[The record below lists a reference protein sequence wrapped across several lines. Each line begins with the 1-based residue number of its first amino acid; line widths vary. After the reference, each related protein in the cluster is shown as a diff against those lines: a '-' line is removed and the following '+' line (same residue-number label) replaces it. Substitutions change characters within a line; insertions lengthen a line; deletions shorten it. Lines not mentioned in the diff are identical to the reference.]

1 MKSIKRAHIAII
13 ADCDHGLVLA
23 ARLRRMDVAQVTA
36 LVRLDQAKAMCE
48 AGGVDACIVVIDD
61 VGAEDASSVTVAD
74 APGRRCGV
82 PSLMIVPIA
91 TPYLRKLARRRGYLA
106 TISATITPRM
116 LYRRVGAG
124 LQWRRAARR
133 GRRMPGGI
141 GMPGHRPLPV
151 AVPFKPTLH

>member
-13 ADCDHGLVLA
+13 ANCDHGLVLA

-36 LVRLDQAKAMCE
+36 LGRLDQAKAMCE

-61 VGAEDASSVTVAD
+61 VAAEAASPVTVAD

-106 TISATITPRM
+106 TVSATITPRM
-116 LYRRVGAG
+116 LYRRVGAELHG
-124 LQWRRAARR
+124 RRAARR

-141 GMPGHRPLPV
+141 GMPDFRPIPV
-151 AVPFKPTLH
+151 VVPAKPTLH

>member
-13 ADCDHGLVLA
+13 ANCDHGLVLA

-36 LVRLDQAKAMCE
+36 LGRLDQAKAMCE

-61 VGAEDASSVTVAD
+61 VAAEAASPVTVAD

-106 TISATITPRM
+106 TVSATITPRM
-116 LYRRVGAG
+116 LYRRVGAE
-124 LQWRRAARR
+124 LQWRRAAPR

-141 GMPGHRPLPV
+141 GMPDFRPIPV
-151 AVPFKPTLH
+151 VVPAKPTLH